1 MSRKFSNLEV
11 PKQLIT
17 ITQSHEQNYKIPS
30 EIRNFFT
37 GKRINPAFSKFM
49 TLLEGMRISDKDL
62 GGKKREN
69 CQLTNLQLFQII
81 LILPFMAV
89 PGFLI
94 MPDRQSRNC
103 SGVRRT
109 YSIRLWPRTIQTSNI
124 IWHIACHLIKAVTIR
139 KDYQKSH
146 LPAVLIV
153 DDSDL
158 PKTGLRMEC
167 IGKIFSHV
175 FQRCILGYKLLA
187 LCWSDGR
194 SQFVVDF
201 SIHGERGKVDGK
213 EQGLTARQR
222 ERRYNRK
229 RDRDCQTEKRKEE
242 YFVSKLERLKS
253 MVKRPLEDC
262 SPIYMKAYTSSP
274 SWKRS
279 GQSLLM

>member
-1 MSRKFSNLEV
+1 MPTRAIPVFRGGMNGNGKLLTASRLLRGRSFLTPLRSNITDGENRYFYYCTV
-11 PKQLIT
+11 PGEWI
-17 ITQSHEQNYKIPS
+17 
-30 EIRNFFT
+30 
-37 GKRINPAFSKFM
+37 
-49 TLLEGMRISDKDL
+49 TLLLRSYLFCM
-62 GGKKREN
+62 GKYFDMLME
-69 CQLTNLQLFQII
+69 
-81 LILPFMAV
+81 
-89 PGFLI
+89 
-94 MPDRQSRNC
+94 D
-103 SGVRRT
+103 VRM
-109 YSIRLWPRTIQTSNI
+109 
-124 IWHIACHLIKAVTIR
+124 
-139 KDYQKSH
+139 
-146 LPAVLIV
+146 
-153 DDSDL
+153 
-158 PKTGLRMEC
+158 RMEC

>member
-1 MSRKFSNLEV
+1 M
-11 PKQLIT
+11 
-17 ITQSHEQNYKIPS
+17 
-30 EIRNFFT
+30 
-37 GKRINPAFSKFM
+37 
-49 TLLEGMRISDKDL
+49 
-62 GGKKREN
+62 
-69 CQLTNLQLFQII
+69 
-81 LILPFMAV
+81 
-89 PGFLI
+89 
-94 MPDRQSRNC
+94 
-103 SGVRRT
+103 
-109 YSIRLWPRTIQTSNI
+109 
-124 IWHIACHLIKAVTIR
+124 TIR

-262 SPIYMKAYTSSP
+262 SPIYEGVHELTVVEKIWSIIIDVIAIVAEIFTIDENELMEQIIRDNRRFKAMQLIAQTA
-274 SWKRS
+274 
-279 GQSLLM
+279 

>member
-17 ITQSHEQNYKIPS
+17 ITQSHEQNYKNSIGDPQL
-30 EIRNFFT
+30 FT

-109 YSIRLWPRTIQTSNI
+109 YSIRLWPRTI
-124 IWHIACHLIKAVTIR
+124 
-139 KDYQKSH
+139 
-146 LPAVLIV
+146 
-153 DDSDL
+153 
-158 PKTGLRMEC
+158 
-167 IGKIFSHV
+167 
-175 FQRCILGYKLLA
+175 
-187 LCWSDGR
+187 
-194 SQFVVDF
+194 
-201 SIHGERGKVDGK
+201 
-213 EQGLTARQR
+213 
-222 ERRYNRK
+222 
-229 RDRDCQTEKRKEE
+229 
-242 YFVSKLERLKS
+242 
-253 MVKRPLEDC
+253 
-262 SPIYMKAYTSSP
+262 
-274 SWKRS
+274 
-279 GQSLLM
+279 

>member
-1 MSRKFSNLEV
+1 
-11 PKQLIT
+11 
-17 ITQSHEQNYKIPS
+17 
-30 EIRNFFT
+30 
-37 GKRINPAFSKFM
+37 M

-81 LILPFMAV
+81 LILPFMAKDN
-89 PGFLI
+89 I
-94 MPDRQSRNC
+94 DWR
-103 SGVRRT
+103 
-109 YSIRLWPRTIQTSNI
+109 NI

-187 LCWSDGR
+187 L
-194 SQFVVDF
+194 VL
-201 SIHGERGKVDGK
+201 ERRPLAICR
-213 EQGLTARQR
+213 GLLDSRR
-222 ERRYNRK
+222 EREGRW
-229 RDRDCQTEKRKEE
+229 QGT
-242 YFVSKLERLKS
+242 
-253 MVKRPLEDC
+253 
-262 SPIYMKAYTSSP
+262 
-274 SWKRS
+274 RS
-279 GQSLLM
+279 YGPAAREALQPQA